1 MTASDQV
8 RVADEE
14 IDPHRI
20 LAERESRGVLRII
33 RDAVVLEHAD
43 RSCVDQREITV
54 GRIMSLDRVAV
65 LLDLRIGIRHLD
77 AVVPPAFHMGLEEPA
92 ADKMQILFTQRRE
105 RVRHTEIMGA
115 RVGRVTSTAA
125 ANLNRRRGEYGI
137 DAPYVPL
144 WMGVGAVVAF
154 AAFFIGSAVSI
165 PVLAATAP
173 NLGLALAA
181 SLADYLYASRY
192 GKFAAWRDLLLSLG
206 LRGDERVLD
215 MGCGRGA
222 ILLMAARLLPRG
234 RAEGID
240 LWKTSDQSGNALEVT
255 KRNAE
260 LEGVAD
266 RVDLRTGD
274 MRALPFKDESFDVVL
289 SSLAI
294 HNIADAAGRA
304 KAIDEAI
311 RVLRQGGR
319 VLIADIN
326 ATREYETRL
335 RERGMVGVERRSL
348 GPRMWFG
355 GPWVAASLVRARK
368 PSI

>member
-1 MTASDQV
+1 M
-8 RVADEE
+8 R
-14 IDPHRI
+14 
-20 LAERESRGVLRII
+20 
-33 RDAVVLEHAD
+33 
-43 RSCVDQREITV
+43 
-54 GRIMSLDRVAV
+54 
-65 LLDLRIGIRHLD
+65 
-77 AVVPPAFHMGLEEPA
+77 LEEPA
-92 ADKMQILFTQRRE
+92 ADKIQIVFTQRRE
-105 RVRHTEIMGA
+105 RVRHSEIMGA
-115 RVGRVTSTAA
+115 RVGGVTSSAPA
-125 ANLNRRRGEYGI
+125 DLGRRCGEYGI

-144 WMGVGAVVAF
+144 WMGVGAVFAF
-154 AAFFIGSAVSI
+154 AVFFIGSALSI
-165 PVLAATAP
+165 PLLAATAP

-181 SLADYLYASRY
+181 SVADYLYASRY

-206 LRGDERVLD
+206 LRGEERVLD

-222 ILLMAARLLPRG
+222 VLLMAARLLPRG

-266 RVDLRTGD
+266 RVDLRTSD

-294 HNIADAAGRA
+294 HNIGDAAGRA
-304 KAIDEAI
+304 KAIDEAV
-311 RVLRQGGR
+311 RVLRHGGR

-326 ATREYETRL
+326 ATREYEARL
-335 RERGMVGVERRSL
+335 RERGMVDVERGSL